1 VQEISSQ
8 KASES
13 RLRVFVCYAH
23 RDERWAKWISDH
35 LAISGFDVWR
45 DVEALPAAE
54 SWTNAMDQALRKSD
68 LVVAVMSPA
77 FFESEWAQ
85 TETAAAAA
93 KNMPIIPVLIEP
105 CKVRGFLSY
114 LNWADLTKDREGGM
128 QHVIEAA
135 SHLGAPAGG

>member
-1 VQEISSQ
+1 M
-8 KASES
+8 
-13 RLRVFVCYAH
+13 H
-23 RDERWAKWISDH
+23 
-35 LAISGFDVWR
+35 AI
-45 DVEALPAAE
+45 
-54 SWTNAMDQALRKSD
+54 DQALRDSN

-93 KNMPIIPVLIEP
+93 KKMPIIPIMIEP

-114 LNWADLTKDREGGM
+114 LNWADLTTDREAGM

-135 SHLGAPAGG
+135 SYLGAPAGG